1 MRVDVFEEVFF
12 GPCDIADIFASCRKS
27 HENFGCWIVRCQIG
41 IVDVDDVLPLTQ
53 NEVLSSEVKLGVIVI
68 GLHAENFGVVVDGGF
83 GVAAIGGDIAS
94 HEPKAWIIGMNGH
107 GVVDGFL
114 CAISVAA
121 LEFDF
126 CMEQAHVPILRSRTE
141 IAKIGQR
148 HAPVGRIGE
157 RRGDRFGDVV
167 VPLLRSG
174 FIGKR
179 KRRCRKY
186 A

>member
-1 MRVDVFEEVFF
+1 MRVDVFDEVFF
-12 GPCDIADIFASCRKS
+12 GPCDIADIFARCRES
-27 HENFGCWIVRCQIG
+27 HENFGCRLVRCQIG

-53 NEVLSSEVKLGVIVI
+53 DEVLSSEVELSVVVI
-68 GLHAENFGVVVDGGF
+68 GLHAENFGVVVDGVL
-83 GVAAIGGDIAS
+83 GVAAIGGDIAC
-94 HEPKAWIIGMNGH
+94 HEPKSWIIGMNGH

-114 CAISVAA
+114 CAIGVAA

-141 IAKIGQR
+141 IAEIGQR

-167 VPLLRSG
+167 VPLIRAG

-179 KRRCRKY
+179 NR
-186 A
+186 